1 MSKFSESFE
10 PYQLPAFERGVR
22 LPEVKVPQ
30 SDRAA
35 IQLGGSTTNLE
46 YLKKLCWTKC
56 CAKIASGQIK
66 QSKEECA
73 NRLKIEFEVF
83 IKTGVI
89 DYLLLLLDIFGWCD
103 KNDIPRGVARGSAAG
118 SFALFCLDLISINA
132 LDHGL
137 HFTRFLNEARVKPKM
152 VDGTI
157 YVDGSKIADFDGDI
171 SYVHRPRVIERIEKD
186 YAGRTAKIS
195 TVQYLTGKMAVKE
208 ALKSYLEYS
217 EEEAREVTNNIEAL
231 FGKVQTI
238 SEAYEKSPKFKEFAD
253 ENPKVIAIARKIEGL
268 VNAFGVH
275 ASGIL
280 ISHSDIQKLIPL
292 ELSSNDKS
300 LSVVSGYAMEHVLTV
315 IAKIDALGLR
325 TADLID
331 LVCKK
336 AGIRSGTINVNNP
349 SIYRFYETNS
359 DFYGLFQIEDG
370 LTKQVIRRVKP
381 KNIDQLASCIS
392 ISRPGSLRY
401 IDDYVKFVQTGE
413 RKLIHPL
420 VDDLLKPTGGLI
432 LYQEQINTICQSVYG
447 LSAVDADEVRY
458 AIGKKKREEMKKW
471 EPIIYAAGKEKNIPE
486 EVTKWFWDTC
496 NASADYLF
504 NANHCYSY
512 SYITAYTT
520 YLKAN
525 YPILF
530 YWASLELAGAETKP
544 HDCIATIEKEMKRA
558 GYKLLPPDLTES
570 GLGFK
575 VVSETAIRYGLGL
588 IRGISESSLKKVE
601 TFCASGGIAQT
612 GNKFALFQ
620 GIKNGGL
627 NIGIGSALVQAGCL
641 GRHDAYKDGDGK
653 EYHSR
658 SRLTLEL
665 QTWNILTNN
674 EKNHCLSVYEHPEVR
689 GDVLCAV
696 KYLAGQALNEKGKP
710 VISASRFATIQKKY
724 KPYKEIYLQNSRNER
739 LASFFYEKRILG
751 YSHSQSLS
759 EIFSDYTDGLVTVNE
774 VLGLTNGVFCRIIG
788 FVQEDSVYTSKTKAG
803 NKMLRMEIAD
813 ETGVVMV
820 RAFNDAI
827 DYIEKQ
833 NGRLPESGDLCI
845 VNAKKMDGDTLFT
858 RAGAD
863 GVHIGIQSA
872 KIYIRLSEL
881 KDAKADKEEKTP

>member
-1 MSKFSESFE
+1 MSKFFDSFE
-10 PYQLPAFERGVR
+10 PYNLPAFERGVR
-22 LPEVKVPQ
+22 LPEVHVPNE
-30 SDRAA
+30 DLALLK
-35 IQLGGSTTNLE
+35 LGECSNLD

-56 CAKIASGQIK
+56 CEKIASGQIK
-66 QSKEECA
+66 QSKEDCA
-73 NRLKIEFEVF
+73 KRLKMEFDVF
-83 IKTGVI
+83 VKTGVI
-89 DYLLLLLDIFGWCD
+89 DYILLLLNIFGWCD

-118 SFALFCLDLISINA
+118 SFALFCLDLIRINA

-137 HFTRFLNEARVKPKM
+137 HFTRFLNEARVKPKTI
-152 VDGTI
+152 DGVL
-157 YVDGSKIADFDGDI
+157 YVDGSKTADFDGDI
-171 SYVHRPRVIERIEKD
+171 SYLHRSRVLQHIDDEYR
-186 YAGRTAKIS
+186 GRTAKIS

-253 ENPKVIAIARKIEGL
+253 ENPKVIAIARKMEGL
-268 VNAFGVH
+268 INAFGVH

-280 ISHSDIQKLIPL
+280 ISHSDIQQLIPL

-300 LSVVSGYAMEHVLTV
+300 LSIVSGYAMEHALTV

-336 AGIRSGTINVNNP
+336 VGIKSGDINVNDP
-349 SIYRFYETNS
+349 SIYAFYEKSS

-381 KNIDQLASCIS
+381 KNIDQLAACIS

-413 RKLIHPL
+413 RKAIHPL
-420 VDDLLKPTGGLI
+420 VDDLLKPTGNLI

-447 LSAVDADEVRY
+447 MSATDADEVRY

-471 EPIIYAAGKEKNIPE
+471 EPVIYTAGETRNIPI

-504 NANHCYSY
+504 NENHCLSY

-525 YPILF
+525 HPIFF
-530 YWASLELAGAETKP
+530 YWACLELASAETKP
-544 HDCIATIEKEMKRA
+544 HDCIAIIEAEMRHA
-558 GYKLLPPDLTES
+558 GYQLLPPDLSAS

-575 VVSETAIRYGLGL
+575 IVSDKSLRYGLGL
-588 IRGISESSLKKVE
+588 IRGIAESSMKKVE
-601 TFCASGGIAQT
+601 IFCSNNGIKKT
-612 GNKFALFQ
+612 NNKFEMFQ

-627 NIGIGSALVQAGCL
+627 NIGIGSALVQSGCL
-641 GRHDAYKDGDGK
+641 SGHDVYYTKTG
-653 EYHSR
+653 ERYHSR
-658 SRLTLEL
+658 SRLVLEL
-665 QTWNILTNN
+665 QTWNILTDK
-674 EKNHCLSVYEHPEVR
+674 EKAHCLAIYDHPNIK
-689 GDVLCAV
+689 GDVLAAI
-696 KYLAGQALNEKGKP
+696 KYLAEELKDTKGKNI
-710 VISASRFATIQKKY
+710 ISASRFETIKKKY
-724 KPYKEIYLQNSRNER
+724 EPYKQIYLQNSRNEA
-739 LASFFYEKRILG
+739 LACFFYEKRVLG

-759 EIFSDYTDGLVTVNE
+759 SIFSEHTDGLISIAQASNLPSE
-774 VLGLTNGVFCRIIG
+774 ISCRVIG
-788 FVQEDSVYTSKTKAG
+788 FVENDSVFISKTKAG
-803 NKMLRMEIAD
+803 NRMFKMDIAD
-813 ETGVVMV
+813 ETGSITV
-820 RAFNDAI
+820 RMFNDTI
-827 DYIEKQ
+827 DLTEQQ
-833 NGRLPESGDLCI
+833 NGRLPEDGDLCI
-845 VNAKKMDGDTLFT
+845 INGKKMDGNTLFT
-858 RAGAD
+858 KAGPD

-872 KIYIRLSEL
+872 KVFTRLSEL
-881 KDAKADKEEKTP
+881 KDSKKTKEETKS